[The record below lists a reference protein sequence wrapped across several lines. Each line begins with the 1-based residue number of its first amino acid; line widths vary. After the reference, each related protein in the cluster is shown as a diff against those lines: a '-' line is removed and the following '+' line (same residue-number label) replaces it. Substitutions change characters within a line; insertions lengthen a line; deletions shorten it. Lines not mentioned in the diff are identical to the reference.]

1 MTLELLDPDRTA
13 LLVVDMQNAFCHGE
27 GTLGISGVNVAPAQ
41 AIVEPIRGLV
51 ERCRAFRVP
60 VLWSQQ
66 VHFAIDAGRA
76 RKRLPSHTQK
86 RARVSALAGTWD
98 MELVD
103 GLKELAAAEPHLVF
117 QKHRFGCF
125 YETRLDAALRML
137 GTEALLVCGATANA
151 CVETTLREAYLRD
164 YDVVA
169 VTDCIAAVRPE
180 WEPTAH
186 AVWGQYFGVLA
197 TSDEVLAWLDD
208 GARTARARAR
218 SPVCCRRGISRS
230 PSAFYLGLL
239 GLTVRKREEFRDGRP
254 LIVTNEGLGLTS
266 GRPAGQGPLE
276 HLAFRARG
284 IKALADRAQ
293 LSGRDDRPRP
303 GAEFVRALALPDR
316 PGRQR
321 RSRSSAR
328 SPRDRD
334 RRDRGRDRRQAGRG
348 DGRPQPGRARRHV
361 AGERRVGVGCGAAVA
376 EDGALPA
383 CRSDRAASRVR
394 ASSSRSRS
402 KAPSSA
408 RSHGSTRLRLYEEFV
423 EDPVLVFADSL
434 RQRGLG

>member
-1 MTLELLDPDRTA
+1 MTLDVLDPGRTA
-13 LLVVDMQNAFCHGE
+13 LLVVDMQNAFCHDE
-27 GTLGISGVNVAPAQ
+27 GTLGISGVNVAPAR
-41 AIVEPIRGLV
+41 AIVEPIRELG
-51 ERCRAFRVP
+51 EACRAAGVP

-86 RARVSALAGTWD
+86 RARISALAGTWD

-186 AVWGQYFGVLA
+186 AVWGQYLGVLA
-197 TSDEVLAWLDD
+197 TSGDVLNWLEQ
-208 GARTARARAR
+208 AREPRALGLGHLLLQVENLDVAE
-218 SPVCCRRGISRS
+218 S
-230 PSAFYLGLL
+230 FYLGLL

-254 LIVTNEGLGLTS
+254 LVVTNEGLGLTS
-266 GRPAGQGPLE
+266 GRPPGQGPLE

-284 IKALADRAQ
+284 IAALAERAH
-293 LSGRDDRPRP
+293 
-303 GAEFVRALALPDR
+303 AEGVKVVRGP
-316 PGRQR
+316 
-321 RSRSSAR
+321 
-328 SPRDRD
+328 
-334 RRDRGRDRRQAGRG
+334 
-348 DGRPQPGRARRHV
+348 
-361 AGERRVGVGCGAAVA
+361 E
-376 EDGALPA
+376 
-383 CRSDRAASRVR
+383 
-394 ASSSRSRS
+394 
-402 KAPSSA
+402 PSSYGV
-408 RSHGSTRLRLYEEFV
+408 SLYLTDPDGNVVEVFGEET
-423 EDPVLVFADSL
+423 A
-434 RQRGLG
+434 

>member
-1 MTLELLDPDRTA
+1 MTLDVLDPGRTA
-13 LLVVDMQNAFCHGE
+13 LLVVDMQNAFVHDE

-41 AIVEPIRGLV
+41 AIIEPIRGLV
-51 ERCRAFRVP
+51 EACRAADVP

-66 VHFAIDAGRA
+66 VHFATDAGRA

-103 GLKELAAAEPHLVF
+103 GLKELAAVEPHLVF

-186 AVWGQYFGVLA
+186 AVWAQYLGVLA
-197 TSDEVLAWLDD
+197 TSADVIGWLE
-208 GARTARARAR
+208 RAREPRAVALGHLLLQVEDLDAAE
-218 SPVCCRRGISRS
+218 S
-230 PSAFYLGLL
+230 FYLGLL

-254 LIVTNEGLGLTS
+254 LVVTNEGLGLTT
-266 GRPAGQGPLE
+266 GRPPGQGPLE

-284 IKALADRAQ
+284 IPALAERAQ
-293 LSGRDDRPRP
+293 
-303 GAEFVRALALPDR
+303 AEGVTVVRGP
-316 PGRQR
+316 
-321 RSRSSAR
+321 
-328 SPRDRD
+328 
-334 RRDRGRDRRQAGRG
+334 
-348 DGRPQPGRARRHV
+348 
-361 AGERRVGVGCGAAVA
+361 E
-376 EDGALPA
+376 
-383 CRSDRAASRVR
+383 
-394 ASSSRSRS
+394 
-402 KAPSSA
+402 PSSYGV
-408 RSHGSTRLRLYEEFV
+408 SLYLTDPDGNVVEVFGEET
-423 EDPVLVFADSL
+423 A
-434 RQRGLG
+434 